1 MISVYSLND
10 IAGLS
15 LRRCLD
21 DIIGIMASIPDCM
34 LDIY

>member
-1 MISVYSLND
+1 MISVCSLD
-10 IAGLS
+10 DTAGLS
-15 LRRCLD
+15 LRSCLN